1 MSRIAK
7 KKSSKRA
14 ETLSNY
20 HPSMAEKVKFLIIE
34 GGAINRLGHPAWGLV
49 GKLLGVTNE
58 TIRQWRKRSGKY
70 YKEEFAKAC
79 NEGIA
84 AADAGQV
91 KRGLLNVAKTHIVR
105 ETTLELRTVGP
116 EPPPSFYLKADLLEW
131 AKSTLDLEL
140 DPKSSMATIRRRIAI
155 ECKKRQHE
163 KMVVVAEKRKRHV
176 DVGAAKIVLP
186 NIGPKEERWLAKEG
200 VVHEGQTFAAA
211 MAAALKSK
219 DQPKE

>member
-1 MSRIAK
+1 
-7 KKSSKRA
+7 
-14 ETLSNY
+14 
-20 HPSMAEKVKFLIIE
+20 MAEKVKFLIIE

-91 KRGLLNVAKTHIVR
+91 KR
-105 ETTLELRTVGP
+105 
-116 EPPPSFYLKADLLEW
+116 
-131 AKSTLDLEL
+131 
-140 DPKSSMATIRRRIAI
+140 
-155 ECKKRQHE
+155 
-163 KMVVVAEKRKRHV
+163 
-176 DVGAAKIVLP
+176 
-186 NIGPKEERWLAKEG
+186 WLAKEG